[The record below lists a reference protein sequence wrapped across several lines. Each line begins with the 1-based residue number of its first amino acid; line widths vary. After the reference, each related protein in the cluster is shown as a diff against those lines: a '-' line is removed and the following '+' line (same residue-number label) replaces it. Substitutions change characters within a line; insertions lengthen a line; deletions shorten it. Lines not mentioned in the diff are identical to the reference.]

1 MTDKPETQARSRL
14 SFRCHRC
21 GVPTIVI
28 VPEQAENDELR
39 AEVERLK
46 HLHNLDHSLANQ
58 WEAEVER
65 LRAALAEFASISRT
79 GEPVDMPD
87 AKAMWRRVR
96 DVVDRHME

>member
-1 MTDKPETQARSRL
+1 MASNWSTDELEGLRVSEAIRQ
-14 SFRCHRC
+14 
-21 GVPTIVI
+21 GVLT
-28 VPEQAENDELR
+28 ERDELR
-39 AEVERLK
+39 TEVERLRADARRSDTCWK
-46 HLHNLDHSLANQ
+46 EVLRLR
-58 WEAEVER
+58 AENDR